1 MRLGTAPALAAGALA
16 VACLAGCSGTP
27 LLSVV
32 VQPQSQVAPQS
43 PAAPQSVV
51 PATPAPGLERYRAP
65 RRDDVVAAPV
75 RLRVPTIGVDS
86 ALVELG
92 RAEDQTVE
100 VPSDPAS
107 AGWYA
112 EGVRPGEPGPAV
124 LLGHVDS
131 RSGPAVFFRLGEL
144 RPGDPVLVDR
154 ADGSVV
160 TFTVTRSERHPKTAF
175 PSDQVYL
182 PTLSPQLRLI
192 TCGGFFDRRTGFHR
206 DNVIVFASAAA

>member
-1 MRLGTAPALAAGALA
+1 MTPGAALALAGGALAA
-16 VACLAGCSGTP
+16 ACLVGCSGTP
-27 LLSVV
+27 PASGMA
-32 VQPQSQVAPQS
+32 QPQS
-43 PAAPQSVV
+43 PATPQSL
-51 PATPAPGLERYRAP
+51 ASTTPAPGLERYRAP

-75 RLRVPTIGVDS
+75 RLRIPTIGVES

-92 RAEDQTVE
+92 RAEDLTVE

-124 LLGHVDS
+124 MLGHVDS
-131 RSGPAVFFRLGEL
+131 RSGPAVFFHLGEL

-154 ADGSVV
+154 ADGSVAA
-160 TFTVTRSERHPKTAF
+160 FSVTRSERYPKTAF
-175 PSDQVYL
+175 PSDQVYV

-192 TCGGFFDRRTGFHR
+192 TCGGVFDRRTGYHL